1 MCEESSHEIPVAET
15 VSIPQERRTVLK
27 AIVGAVLVGCTFSA
41 SRAHAKKVGL
51 ALGKVSELQN
61 VGGSKLLK
69 IKDQDVLLVRDGA
82 DSVRAINPIC
92 THKHCL
98 VRYVQES
105 NDLHCKCH
113 KSAFKLDGT
122 VMGGPAKKNLTTFPT
137 QVANGQLV
145 ITLPD

>member
-1 MCEESSHEIPVAET
+1 MCEESSHEVPVAET
-15 VSIPQERRTVLK
+15 VAVPQERRGVLK
-27 AIVGAVLVGCTFSA
+27 AIVGAVIAFCTFSA
-41 SRAHAKKVGL
+41 SRAQAKKVGL

-69 IKDQDVLLVRDGA
+69 IKDQDVLLIRDGA
-82 DSVRAINPIC
+82 DSVRAVNPVC
-92 THKHCL
+92 THKKCL

-122 VMGGPAKKNLTTFPT
+122 VMGGPAKKNLAIFPS
-137 QVANGQLV
+137 QVANGQIV